1 MALQAIFAVL
11 ANSKSMMADCEAMSV
26 DALTYLF
33 NLCAERIKSRP
44 YSQEEI
50 NMPKWKRIRTRK
62 LKRLYLELVPPLISV
77 STLMVVTIL
86 VLKDSLAT
94 LYDAKDSTTDDEV
107 VDVHIM
113 LFFSTLNLVLDIVNV
128 TCFAKA
134 KQAFGFNSV
143 LSSGGHAHGHE
154 HSSQVSLRVTEKTPL
169 VTQLSY
175 GGIEVQLELPPS
187 VEEET
192 SEEEKDKDGVAG
204 LNLNMCSAWTVS
216 SFLACLFPS
225 VITIITFV
233 SLMNISFSK
242 ACLRR
247 HTPIDCCLDCG
258 RDCHFF
264 YRRIR
269 RSGRRCRRHG
279 SIYYYHCIPIPAISW
294 VGEDSPRN
302 LFNSKERAWC

>member
-1 MALQAIFAVL
+1 MALQAIFAIL

-86 VLKDSLAT
+86 VLKESLAT
-94 LYDAKDSTTDDEV
+94 LYGIKDPSTDEEV

-113 LFFSTLNLVLDIVNV
+113 LFFSALNLVLDIVNV

-134 KQAFGFNSV
+134 KQAFGFNNV
-143 LSSGGHAHGHE
+143 LSSAGLH
-154 HSSQVSLRVTEKTPL
+154 HSSQGSIRLTEKTPL

-175 GGIEVQLELPPS
+175 GGIEVQLESPPT
-187 VEEET
+187 VEEENG
-192 SEEEKDKDGVAG
+192 EEDNDKGGGGVSG

-216 SFLACLFPS
+216 TFRACPFPS
-225 VITIITFV
+225 VVVIVITFA
-233 SLMNISFSK
+233 SSHQWLHCFLST

-247 HTPIDCCLDCG
+247 HTPIDCGFDCG
-258 RDCHFF
+258 RDCHH
-264 YRRIR
+264 RSSRIR
-269 RSGRRCRRHG
+269 RNRRRCCRCG
-279 SIYYYHCIPIPAISW
+279 SFCYYHCIPIPAISW
-294 VGEDSPRN
+294 LGENSPRN
-302 LFNSKERAWC
+302 LFCTK